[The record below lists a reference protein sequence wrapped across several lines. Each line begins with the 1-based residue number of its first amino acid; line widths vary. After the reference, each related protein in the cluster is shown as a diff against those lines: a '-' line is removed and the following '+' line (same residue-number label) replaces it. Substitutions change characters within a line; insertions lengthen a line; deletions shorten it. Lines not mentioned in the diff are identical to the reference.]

1 MFNRKNINL
10 KLFLATIFAVIEIHS
25 LDLSAVSYNLIP
37 GIKVSNQAIAHT
49 IKNSL
54 NHPLQDRELIAKR
67 SGGRS
72 GGGSFKS
79 RSSSSKSR
87 SSSSSSTK
95 RRSSSSSST
104 RYNSSSSSDSSPTDK
119 TSPQHSTS
127 ATPTYTHSAYTS
139 SNSSN
144 SQELPWYMSAII
156 VIISLLILAGMTL
169 LPIGLIFL
177 LIYSVFKAFS
187 RLLHRDRSDDIV
199 ERKINRERD
208 NNKVTVSQ
216 LQIALSPQAEG
227 LQQELSTLSLS
238 VNTNTDAGLAEL
250 MGESALVLLRHEKA
264 WTHVLADSNSLHI
277 SNAEEVFS
285 KISFAE
291 RSKFSSE
298 SLSNVDGNVKTKEK
312 VSYDSEDF
320 STYVVVTLILGTADD
335 NPLFSKIHTEKQLK
349 EVLLKLASMRE
360 DYLMKFELLWTPQK
374 EGEYLT
380 DDEFLMEYTNMIKL
394 V

>member
-10 KLFLATIFAVIEIHS
+10 KLFLATIFAVIGIHS
-25 LDLSAVSYNLIP
+25 LDLSAVSHNLIP
-37 GIKVSNQAIAHT
+37 GIKVSNQAIAHS

-104 RYNSSSSSDSSPTDK
+104 RRNSSSSYDSSPTDK

-127 ATPTYTHSAYTS
+127 PTPTPTYTHSD
-139 SNSSN
+139 SSN

-169 LPIGLIFL
+169 LPIGLIFW
-177 LIYSVFKAFS
+177 LIYSVFKTFS
-187 RLLHRDRSDDIV
+187 RLLNRDRSDDIV

-208 NNKVTVSQ
+208 NNQVTVSQ
-216 LQIALSPQAEG
+216 LQVALSPKAEG
-227 LQQELSTLSLS
+227 LQQELSTLTLS

-250 MGESALVLLRHEKA
+250 MRESALILLRHDKA
-264 WTHVLADSNSLHI
+264 WTHVLANSNSLHI
-277 SNAEEVFS
+277 SKAEEVFS

-298 SLSNVDGNVKTKEK
+298 SLSNVDGNVKTKET
-312 VSYDSEDF
+312 VSYDGEDF
-320 STYVVVTLILGTADD
+320 SNYVVVTLILGTADD

>member
-10 KLFLATIFAVIEIHS
+10 KLFLATIFAVIGIHS
-25 LDLSAVSYNLIP
+25 LDLSAVSHNLIP
-37 GIKVSNQAIAHT
+37 GIKVSNQAIAYP
-49 IKNSL
+49 IKNSP
-54 NHPLQDRELIAKR
+54 NHPLQDKELIAKR

-104 RYNSSSSSDSSPTDK
+104 RRNSSSSYDSSPTDK

-127 ATPTYTHSAYTS
+127 PTPTPTYTHSD
-139 SNSSN
+139 SSN

-169 LPIGLIFL
+169 LPIGLIFW
-177 LIYSVFKAFS
+177 LIYSVFKTFS
-187 RLLHRDRSDDIV
+187 RLLNRDHSDDIV

-208 NNKVTVSQ
+208 NNQVTVSQ
-216 LQIALSPQAEG
+216 LQVALSPQAEG

-298 SLSNVDGNVKTKEK
+298 SLSNVDGNVKTKET
-312 VSYDSEDF
+312 VSYDGEDF
-320 STYVVVTLILGTADD
+320 SNYVVVTLILGTADD

>member
-10 KLFLATIFAVIEIHS
+10 KLFLATIFAVIGIHS
-25 LDLSAVSYNLIP
+25 LDLSAVSHNLIP
-37 GIKVSNQAIAHT
+37 GIKVSNQAIAYP
-49 IKNSL
+49 IKNSP
-54 NHPLQDRELIAKR
+54 NHPLQDKELIAKR

-79 RSSSSKSR
+79 RSSGSKSR

-95 RRSSSSSST
+95 RKSSSSSST
-104 RYNSSSSSDSSPTDK
+104 RRNSSSSYDSSPTYK
-119 TSPQHSTS
+119 TSPKHSTS
-127 ATPTYTHSAYTS
+127 PTRTYTS
-139 SNSSN
+139 SHSSN
-144 SQELPWYMSAII
+144 SQELPWYMGTII
-156 VIISLLILAGMTL
+156 VIISLLILAGTTL

-187 RLLHRDRSDDIV
+187 RLLNRDRSDDIV

-208 NNKVTVSQ
+208 NNQVTVSQ
-216 LQIALSPQAEG
+216 LQVALSPQAEG
-227 LQQELSTLSLS
+227 LQQELSTLTLS

-250 MGESALVLLRHEKA
+250 MGESALILLRHDKA

-298 SLSNVDGNVKTKEK
+298 SLSNVDGNVKTKET
-312 VSYDSEDF
+312 VSYDGEDF
-320 STYVVVTLILGTADD
+320 SNYVVVTLILGTADD

-380 DDEFLMEYTNMIKL
+380 DDEFIMEYTNMIKL